1 MLFQGIDVIAL
12 LCVFRV
18 MFKNTCNR
26 DVYNSC
32 MYNIKG
38 REQFLI
44 GLHDNVF
51 LFWRLNVNDQP
62 LFSLI
67 QLYRTGLEAF
77 RKKSSV

>member
-1 MLFQGIDVIAL
+1 ML
-12 LCVFRV
+12 
-18 MFKNTCNR
+18 KNTCNR

-32 MYNIKG
+32 MCKVKG

-51 LFWRLNVNDQP
+51 LLWGLNVSDQP

-67 QLYRTGLEAF
+67 QLYKTGLEAF
-77 RKKSSV
+77 RKTAPFNL